1 MRYFLYFAYNGA
13 GFHGWQRQPNALS
26 VQEVMENALSVL
38 LRSETSLTAAGRTD
52 TGVHAALMVAH
63 FDSVVPLSG
72 ESRFCSR
79 LNSLLP
85 PSIAVF
91 RLRQV
96 HPSAHAR
103 FDALSRKY
111 EYRTIAQKDPFLQ
124 GLATPL
130 PKNLDF
136 PLMNIAAERLLRQT
150 DFASFCKVHTDV
162 KTTVCHLTEA
172 HWVQTEGQWV
182 FHIRADRF
190 LRNMVRAIV
199 GTLFDVGSGR
209 TSLAD
214 LENILSAAHRT
225 AAGMSVPAQGLFL
238 VDVTYPDSVFLEE
251 D

>member
-26 VQEVMENALSVL
+26 VQEVMEDALSVV

-52 TGVHAALMVAH
+52 AGVHAALMVAH
-63 FDSVVPLSG
+63 FDTIAPIADKA
-72 ESRFCSR
+72 RFCLR

-85 PSIAVF
+85 ATIAVSC
-91 RLRQV
+91 LRRVQ
-96 HPSAHAR
+96 PSAHAR
-103 FDALSRKY
+103 FDAVSRKY
-111 EYRTIAQKDPFLQ
+111 EYRTTMQKDPFRY
-124 GLATPL
+124 GLTTPL

-136 PLMNIAAERLLRQT
+136 SLMNIAAERLLMQT

-172 HWVQTEGQWV
+172 RWLQTDGQWV

-238 VDVTYPDSVFLEE
+238 VDVAYPDSVFLVE